1 MNLSIFDVDGIGS
14 KTIDKNEIKTFIKN
28 CHYVGKKSHLVV
40 EAGEFSKGICDDN
53 AVIVFKLND
62 EFNGADWT
70 INVVRDNRELELIF
84 KGGMSCNA
92 FIQALEFAVSV
103 LKEAKARAEYQKS
116 GRVILA

>member
-1 MNLSIFDVDGIGS
+1 M
-14 KTIDKNEIKTFIKN
+14 
-28 CHYVGKKSHLVV
+28 V

-92 FIQALEFAVSV
+92 FIQALEFAVQV
-103 LKEAKARAEYQKS
+103 LREARDRVMFQKEERAF
-116 GRVILA
+116 